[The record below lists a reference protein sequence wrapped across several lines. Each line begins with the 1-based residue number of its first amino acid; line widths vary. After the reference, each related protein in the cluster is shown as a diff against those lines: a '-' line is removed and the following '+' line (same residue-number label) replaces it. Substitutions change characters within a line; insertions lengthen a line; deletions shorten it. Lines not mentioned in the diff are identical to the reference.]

1 MRYENLGQEIFINRE
16 LSWLDFN
23 ARVLDEAGYKANS
36 LLDRLNFISIF
47 CSNLDEFFML
57 RIAGLRQ
64 LLDAANEKQDAA
76 GFTPEEQLFLLREKV
91 VKLLK
96 RQCRYFT
103 QEILPELE
111 KHKLRIRKPKEL
123 SEASQKELKHI
134 FQSQIFSVLTPI
146 AIDPE
151 HPFPMFNNGAIEI
164 VINMMRQNREKSSY
178 AFVEVPQVLPRFIL
192 VEDNLPGKTYIL
204 LEDLIM
210 ENLPSLFA
218 QTEIIEVSSFR
229 IIRDMDFAI
238 HESQFR
244 DFLNCIEK
252 TLLECRSREPICL
265 IISSGTSKNLKN
277 WLYEQFKLDELYIY
291 SIPDQFALGQFSELV
306 EKESSAE
313 FNEPQWPPLRHPDV
327 KPEESIFKAIND
339 SGFICLMT
347 PYHSFAPITR
357 LLEEAAVDPE
367 VLAIKQ
373 TLYRVSGDSPI
384 VKALQEAAQ
393 NGKQVTVIV
402 ELKARFDEDN
412 NILWARRL
420 EESGAHVIYGI
431 SGLKIHC
438 KALIIIRKE
447 EGIIKRYV
455 HLGTGNYNDK
465 TARSYADTSIMTN
478 DNKLCADISALF
490 NLMTGYS
497 EPSNEWHKITIAPF
511 DLRQKF
517 ITLIDR
523 EAKHSTPDDPGHII
537 AKMNSLV
544 DPEIIKHLYK
554 AAFAGVKIELI
565 VRGICCLRPGIETKN
580 IKVISIIDR
589 FLEHSRIYY
598 FANNGQPEYYL
609 SSADWMPRNLD
620 RRIELL
626 FPVEHA
632 ETCGILKK
640 LLEFQLNDKEK
651 GRVLRS
657 DGTYTRHFS
666 SNHSPCRSQ
675 YKIYHMLKKIANQAN
690 NRNEKHFKIL
700 TSENVLNT

>member
-1 MRYENLGQEIFINRE
+1 MRYENLGQKIFLNRE

-23 ARVLDEAGYKANS
+23 ARVLDEAGYKANP
-36 LLDRLNFISIF
+36 LLNRLNFIGIF
-47 CSNLDEFFML
+47 SSNLDEFFML

-64 LLDAANEKQDAA
+64 MLKVDNKKLDDA
-76 GFTPEEQLFLLREKV
+76 GFTPEEQLFLLHEKV

-96 RQCRYFT
+96 RQYRYLN
-103 QEILPELE
+103 QEILPELG
-111 KHKLRIRKPKEL
+111 KNNLRICNPREL
-123 SEASQKELKHI
+123 PEASQNFLTHI
-134 FQSQIFSVLTPI
+134 FQSQIFPVLTPI

-164 VINMMRQNREKSSY
+164 VINMKLQNKEESSY

-192 VEDNLPGKTYIL
+192 VEDDLPGTTYVL
-204 LEDLIM
+204 LEDLVM
-210 ENLPSLFA
+210 ENLHSLFA
-218 QTEIIEVSSFR
+218 QAEIIEFSPFR
-229 IIRDMDFAI
+229 ILRDMNFAI
-238 HESQFR
+238 HEDQFE

-252 TLLECRSREPICL
+252 TLLKSRNREPIRL
-265 IISSGTSKNLKN
+265 EIHSGISNELKK
-277 WLYEQFKLDELYIY
+277 WLCGQFDLDDFCHY
-291 SIPDQFALGQFSELV
+291 SIPGPFALGQFRELV
-306 EKESSAE
+306 EKESSPQFTEAE
-313 FNEPQWPPLRHPDV
+313 WPPLAHPRIR
-327 KPEESIFKAIND
+327 PEESIFKAIKDNN
-339 SGFICLMT
+339 SICLIT
-347 PYHSFAPITR
+347 PYHSFVPITR

-384 VKALQEAAQ
+384 VKALQKAAE
-393 NGKQVTVIV
+393 NGKQVTAIV

-412 NILWARRL
+412 NVLWAKRL
-420 EESGAHVIYGI
+420 EESGVHVIYGI

-465 TARSYADTSIMTN
+465 TARDYTDISIITN
-478 DNKLCADISALF
+478 DNKLCVDISTLF
-490 NLMTGYS
+490 NMMTGYS
-497 EPSNEWHKITIAPF
+497 EPLNEWHKIIVAPF

-517 ITLIDR
+517 ISLIDR
-523 EAKHSTPDDPGHII
+523 EIKNSTPDNPGHII

-544 DPEIIKHLYK
+544 DQEIIKHLYK
-554 AAFAGVKIELI
+554 AALADVKIELI
-565 VRGICCLRPGIETKN
+565 VRGICCLRPDVETKN

-632 ETCGILKK
+632 ESCGTLKK
-640 LLEFQLNDKEK
+640 ILDFQLDDKEK
-651 GRVLRS
+651 GRILRS

-666 SNHSPCRSQ
+666 SKHSPCRSQ
-675 YKIYHMLKKIANQAN
+675 YKIYQMLRKIAEAN
-690 NRNEKHFKIL
+690 SKNEKHFKIL
-700 TSENVLNT
+700 TADNVLSD